1 MSFISLNE
9 SKPKPNLLRTETKLD
24 KSKKIAEE
32 TKKKENKIVT
42 PPFSLQFTAQISKN
56 LEKKP
61 QEKKIKVDET
71 MKNFEKKL
79 NQSAQNVA
87 KLIEKDEKEQK
98 NATKI
103 IVSKLDISRF
113 IKEKSLNLPKGF
125 GEPRMD
131 QMKKNESELI
141 QYMSENS
148 EKFNDDEISAKDED
162 VASKRPQQN
171 KILFWTDSP
180 YQKFQSLTSG
190 SGLSIFTE
198 VKLTSKTVESPIW
211 SMHHDQELKQAQE
224 ILPLNGFEE
233 LIHLTNQGK
242 LWKFPIDN
250 EQDVD
255 ESDAQVPFHEHVFLD
270 HYLEEFP
277 QIEPIQNF
285 MTLALNGLKA
295 LEAERLEASFRE
307 NSEFI
312 CKILIHLALSKKLI
326 LQIRGYFGNPT
337 VAPGLG
343 LDLRFV
349 TFKQLCLIIK
359 SFPHWNDSVGGEVV
373 TWITSKS

>member
-9 SKPKPNLLRTETKLD
+9 SKQKPNLLRTETKLD
-24 KSKKIAEE
+24 KSKKIVQATRKNEE
-32 TKKKENKIVT
+32 KIVK
-42 PPFSLQFTAQISKN
+42 PPFTFQFSAQISKN

-61 QEKKIKVDET
+61 KEKIKIDESK
-71 MKNFEKKL
+71 KNFEKKL
-79 NQSAQNVA
+79 NQSAQKVA
-87 KLIEKDEKEQK
+87 KLIEKDTNEQVKTTGVILDKMVTSFAKVKKKAK
-98 NATKI
+98 NQPND
-103 IVSKLDISRF
+103 SD
-113 IKEKSLNLPKGF
+113 
-125 GEPRMD
+125 EP
-131 QMKKNESELI
+131 QMGQINKNNIELI
-141 QYMSENS
+141 QLLSVNS
-148 EKFNDDEISAKDED
+148 EKYDDEFKIKSDDLISPI
-162 VASKRPQQN
+162 PQQA
-171 KILFWTDSP
+171 KIRLQTDSP

-285 MTLALNGLKA
+285 MTLALNGLSQNSFLSIKEKKEIIDWYKTYFNDKMDIIKEA
-295 LEAERLEASFRE
+295 LEAERQEASFRE
-307 NSEFI
+307 SIEN
-312 CKILIHLALSKKLI
+312 K
-326 LQIRGYFGNPT
+326 
-337 VAPGLG
+337 
-343 LDLRFV
+343 
-349 TFKQLCLIIK
+349 
-359 SFPHWNDSVGGEVV
+359 
-373 TWITSKS
+373 